1 MELWRW
7 VQANPLVHVVSR
19 RLPTSPGFPQGLV
32 LHDVALTRSRLKNR
46 SEDTLF
52 AEDASLRRCLRRGL
66 SFLESGTGG
75 ISVVRRGLPKFFDLE
90 SGTLEART
98 TPGSTLLM
106 ESLRAAEGA
115 SSLAVTRLEKANGEN
130 AQVSY
135 HADSAKWVLCSKNV
149 SLLASTASEL
159 QLPQWQDR
167 RYRFARQIG
176 AVWFLQLS
184 KLEDSSQLCLRETL
198 SSATL
203 IGEMVGGSGAHL
215 VQYGPERQL
224 RWFAMVPHE
233 GDEACWSPSR
243 SQAFFKAMGLPTVD
257 FAASPPLRAAK
268 GEALLA
274 QLAPLAA
281 AVEAAPVAD
290 AGEGAVIYVTATPKE
305 AEEEKVIH
313 LGKLKTAE
321 YRLLRRMRDRAKQFA
336 RSAGCV
342 LVEEVQE
349 DFEREA
355 RYNAHVSE
363 EVVKNHSLGLGKLCR
378 LIFAEDLPP
387 EEVDEHFLDLL
398 SRARE
403 SDEGAAV
410 PRGPRKPAPLLCVV
424 APPFQLKAET
434 CQLLQIQLEKREL
447 SHSGAAGVTEQSS
460 QLTGQVSL
468 PEALHRE
475 NLAAAWHS
483 STASHAKVYLNQIP
497 AQLETLLFAPP
508 SGGSAAL
515 KRRRA
520 DVERRASSDLRVA
533 DAVSQR
539 CVFLFCGWDDV
550 LATSLD
556 ASASAQL
563 PGSPLERR
571 LRKRRRVTDGA
582 AARVFFGKLQA
593 QAHRLK
599 NMLPSSQTFW
609 WPSTS
614 VISTSHMSSVA
625 SAVEAA
631 WGRLDAPRER
641 AADAARR
648 ARTPTLV
655 AVIPVAL
662 PGMGK
667 SSLLEGIFQRCQASG
682 VKCYR
687 QGRPAST
694 SSETSSVG
702 PLPSSVALVS
712 SDGFT
717 GEELKSMGLT
727 ANECSSQDVAR
738 ARKRASERYRVA
750 VEEFVAAATA
760 EGPHLLLLDK
770 NHPPSGIRQEVEAL
784 QVTCQSFGCRLLP
797 KVLAIEGADAPAMSE
812 VEVELLGAEERH
824 FGDWNYPWSLDVL
837 AECAAR
843 LLKRPQHETLTGSET
858 PLFVLLS
865 FLQLHQRFNS
875 ANLKF
880 PVLQVPYVS
889 TCANLASF
897 AGSTEEWMWC
907 RLEVRALLRQ
917 TLDLMRKPFENQQQL
932 RPLLQSLVTQLRA
945 PGLRSVDPGVQRQHQ
960 ERCLDA
966 LWPELLVEE
975 EQSMTTPGFSAPALR
990 YVALDVHAHHPLLE
1004 SLLEKTS
1011 AALHAVADLRSD
1023 GDELSELFAS
1033 FRRPAAQHVTT
1044 CYLGGAAEAA
1054 QWRKVVAES
1063 KALVLEGKAFDL
1075 RITHLVGAPG
1085 ALAFAVVDRGQ
1096 LVSDGLPMAEQ
1107 QRPHITLCTRA
1118 PWQPR
1123 HSNEL
1128 LEAVTPWLDD
1138 RTVQAAGKWVRNLK
1152 VNSAVLDVFI
1162 LQLEHPVVLPSN
1174 PLRLC

>member
-1 MELWRW
+1 MAEQTDRW
-7 VQANPLVHVVSR
+7 VSRILDLPVFDVEFARSVKKTPLNSLAFVTALEATSGTQFAQKVFDLAGSFEESGSKVFQGRELMLEQFWTLSISVEKAYFESTAVQLGFGLCEKSSSTPSVDPSASLKKRAAIANLTAKPFAQPKRSKATVESSSSSSTPLLDKEKSEKKRTMAGHIKTFERLERWFGALDAHQFQALQASVMSDRAKTLKEGGGVCGVTGQPRSGLFGVAWQTKVERKKANWKNPEPLV
-19 RLPTSPGFPQGLV
+19 LKY
-32 LHDVALTRSRLKNR
+32 TRNR
-46 SEDTLF
+46 SSVPALMVKQLVKDLVQESHPGQEDS
-52 AEDASLRRCLRRGL
+52 E
-66 SFLESGTGG
+66 
-75 ISVVRRGLPKFFDLE
+75 
-90 SGTLEART
+90 
-98 TPGSTLLM
+98 TLLM
-106 ESLRAAEGA
+106 DAPDSNLHGVEYFIKKPSAGSSYEYKFHCTSRDNEEFTACNKFALLDCSSAGDLLPDES
-115 SSLAVTRLEKANGEN
+115 
-130 AQVSY
+130 
-135 HADSAKWVLCSKNV
+135 VLCK
-149 SLLASTASEL
+149 ACAK
-159 QLPQWQDR
+159 
-167 RYRFARQIG
+167 AR
-176 AVWFLQLS
+176 
-184 KLEDSSQLCLRETL
+184 
-198 SSATL
+198 
-203 IGEMVGGSGAHL
+203 
-215 VQYGPERQL
+215 PE
-224 RWFAMVPHE
+224 
-233 GDEACWSPSR
+233 
-243 SQAFFKAMGLPTVD
+243 
-257 FAASPPLRAAK
+257 
-268 GEALLA
+268 
-274 QLAPLAA
+274 
-281 AVEAAPVAD
+281 
-290 AGEGAVIYVTATPKE
+290 
-305 AEEEKVIH
+305 
-313 LGKLKTAE
+313 
-321 YRLLRRMRDRAKQFA
+321 
-336 RSAGCV
+336 
-342 LVEEVQE
+342 
-349 DFEREA
+349 
-355 RYNAHVSE
+355 
-363 EVVKNHSLGLGKLCR
+363 
-378 LIFAEDLPP
+378 
-387 EEVDEHFLDLL
+387 
-398 SRARE
+398 
-403 SDEGAAV
+403 
-410 PRGPRKPAPLLCVV
+410 
-424 APPFQLKAET
+424 
-434 CQLLQIQLEKREL
+434 
-447 SHSGAAGVTEQSS
+447 
-460 QLTGQVSL
+460 
-468 PEALHRE
+468 
-475 NLAAAWHS
+475 
-483 STASHAKVYLNQIP
+483 
-497 AQLETLLFAPP
+497 
-508 SGGSAAL
+508 
-515 KRRRA
+515 
-520 DVERRASSDLRVA
+520 
-533 DAVSQR
+533 
-539 CVFLFCGWDDV
+539 
-550 LATSLD
+550 
-556 ASASAQL
+556 
-563 PGSPLERR
+563 
-571 LRKRRRVTDGA
+571 
-582 AARVFFGKLQA
+582 
-593 QAHRLK
+593 
-599 NMLPSSQTFW
+599 
-609 WPSTS
+609 
-614 VISTSHMSSVA
+614 VA
-625 SAVEAA
+625 SFHQVEPPDKHEV
-631 WGRLDAPRER
+631 LDP
-641 AADAARR
+641 
-648 ARTPTLV
+648 
-655 AVIPVAL
+655 
-662 PGMGK
+662 
-667 SSLLEGIFQRCQASG
+667 
-682 VKCYR
+682 
-687 QGRPAST
+687 
-694 SSETSSVG
+694 
-702 PLPSSVALVS
+702 
-712 SDGFT
+712 
-717 GEELKSMGLT
+717 ELK
-727 ANECSSQDVAR
+727 DVAR